1 MIGEVLATAMR
12 QTKERKCIQPGRE
25 ELVLSLFA
33 DDMIQYVEYPKDS
46 TQTLPQTDQ
55 SIRQSSTI
63 PG

>member
-1 MIGEVLATAMR
+1 MR

-25 ELVLSLFA
+25 EFPLSLFA

-46 TQTLPQTDQ
+46 TQTLTQTDQ
-55 SIRQSSTI
+55 WIRQSSTI

>member
-25 ELVLSLFA
+25 EFPLSLFA

-46 TQTLPQTDQ
+46 TQTLTQTDQ
-55 SIRQSSTI
+55 
-63 PG
+63 